1 MSASDDPS
9 DIFNSLARSYA
20 GRPDIKLDEGFG
32 DGPGMRASGE
42 LFAALSGG
50 ELVVHLPPER
60 CAMLV
65 DAGEGRL
72 FEHDGTTHEDW
83 LVAPGVDP
91 AQWMALVTEALGASR
106 G

>member
-9 DIFNSLARSYA
+9 DIFNSLARNYA
-20 GRPDIKLDEGFG
+20 SRPDIKLDEGFG

-42 LFAALSGG
+42 LFAAVSGG

-72 FEHDGTTHEDW
+72 FEHEGTTHEDW
-83 LVAPGVDP
+83 IVAPGVDP
-91 AQWMALVTEALGASR
+91 AQWLALVTEALGASR